1 MMAQKDQSMD
11 AKACL
16 SSSEMTAL
24 IHTTLSETVSEISRT
39 IEALKTVPPQELTDA
54 SLASIVDETRKFV
67 VFLKYTN
74 EYMRKTFPQSL
85 VREEMLRIKL
95 HLLSVLR
102 ALSDHVRSGDRM
114 AVHDLIT
121 EELRDNL
128 TLWKINVL
136 PLLRPTRNQPFTG
149 SIQV

>member
-1 MMAQKDQSMD
+1 MD
-11 AKACL
+11 AESCISHA
-16 SSSEMTAL
+16 EMTSL
-24 IHTTLSETVSEISRT
+24 IHTTLSETVSELSRD
-39 IEALKTVPPQELTDA
+39 IENLKGIAPLDLSDA
-54 SLASIVDETRKFV
+54 SLSAIIDQTRKFV

-74 EYMRKTFPQSL
+74 EYMRKTIPDSV

-102 ALSDHVRSGDRM
+102 ALSDHVRTGDRL

-136 PLLRPTRNQPFTG
+136 PLLRPLRTQPTSG
-149 SIQV
+149 SIHA

>member
-1 MMAQKDQSMD
+1 MD
-11 AKACL
+11 AEACI
-16 SSSEMTAL
+16 SHAEMTVL
-24 IHTTLSETVSEISRT
+24 IHTTLCETVSELSRD
-39 IEALKTVPPQELTDA
+39 IEALKETPAMNLSDA
-54 SLASIVDETRKFV
+54 SLSAIIDQTRKFV

-74 EYMRKTFPQSL
+74 EYMRKTLPDSV

-102 ALSDHVRSGDRM
+102 ALSDHVRNGDRL

-136 PLLRPTRNQPFTG
+136 PLLRPMRTQPISG
-149 SIQV
+149 SIHA

>member
-1 MMAQKDQSMD
+1 MD
-11 AKACL
+11 AEACI
-16 SSSEMTAL
+16 SHAEMTVL
-24 IHTTLSETVSEISRT
+24 IHTTLSETVSEISRD
-39 IEALKTVPPQELTDA
+39 IEALKDVPALGLSDA
-54 SLASIVDETRKFV
+54 SLSGIIDQTRKFV

-74 EYMRKTFPQSL
+74 EYMRKTLPDSV

-102 ALSDHVRSGDRM
+102 ALADHVRSGDRL

-136 PLLRPTRNQPFTG
+136 PLLRPIRTQPISG
-149 SIQV
+149 SIHA

>member
-1 MMAQKDQSMD
+1 MKTMD
-11 AKACL
+11 AEACI
-16 SSSEMTAL
+16 SHAEMTSL
-24 IHTTLSETVSEISRT
+24 IHITLSETVSELSRD
-39 IEALKTVPPQELTDA
+39 IENLKGIAPLELSDA
-54 SLASIVDETRKFV
+54 SVIAIIDQTRKFV

-74 EYMRKTFPQSL
+74 EYMRKTIPDSA

-102 ALSDHVRSGDRM
+102 ALSDHVRTKDRL

-136 PLLRPTRNQPFTG
+136 PLLRPLRTQPISG
-149 SIQV
+149 SIHA

>member
-1 MMAQKDQSMD
+1 MD
-11 AKACL
+11 AEACI
-16 SSSEMTAL
+16 SHAEMTVL
-24 IHTTLSETVSEISRT
+24 IHTTLSETVSELSRD
-39 IEALKTVPPQELTDA
+39 IEALKETPAMNLSDA
-54 SLASIVDETRKFV
+54 SLSAIIDQTRKFV

-74 EYMRKTFPQSL
+74 EYMRKTLPDSV

-102 ALSDHVRSGDRM
+102 ALSDHVRNGDRL

-136 PLLRPTRNQPFTG
+136 PLLRPMRTQPISG
-149 SIQV
+149 SIHA

>member
-1 MMAQKDQSMD
+1 MD
-11 AKACL
+11 AEACI
-16 SSSEMTAL
+16 SHAEMTSL
-24 IHTTLSETVSEISRT
+24 IHTTLSETVSELSRD
-39 IEALKTVPPQELTDA
+39 IESLKGIPPMDLSDA
-54 SLASIVDETRKFV
+54 SLSAIVDQTRKFV

-74 EYMRKTFPQSL
+74 EYMRKTIPDSV

-102 ALSDHVRSGDRM
+102 ALSDHVRTGDRL

-136 PLLRPTRNQPFTG
+136 PLLRPLRAQPTSG
-149 SIQV
+149 SIHA

>member
-1 MMAQKDQSMD
+1 MD
-11 AKACL
+11 AEACI
-16 SSSEMTAL
+16 SHAEMTSL
-24 IHTTLSETVSEISRT
+24 IHTTLSETVNELSRD
-39 IEALKTVPPQELTDA
+39 IESLKGIPPMELSDA
-54 SLASIVDETRKFV
+54 SISAVIDQTRKFV

-74 EYMRKTFPQSL
+74 EYLRKTIQNST

-102 ALSDHVRSGDRM
+102 ALSDHVRAGDRL

-136 PLLRPTRNQPFTG
+136 PLLRPLRTHPISG
-149 SIQV
+149 SIHA

>member
-1 MMAQKDQSMD
+1 MD
-11 AKACL
+11 AEACI
-16 SSSEMTAL
+16 SHAEMTVL
-24 IHTTLSETVSEISRT
+24 IHTTLSETVSELSRD
-39 IEALKTVPPQELTDA
+39 IEALKETPPLNLSDA
-54 SLASIVDETRKFV
+54 SLSAIIDQTRKFV

-74 EYMRKTFPQSL
+74 EYMRKTLPDSV

-102 ALSDHVRSGDRM
+102 ALSDHVRNGDRL

-136 PLLRPTRNQPFTG
+136 PLLRPMRTQPISG
-149 SIQV
+149 SIHA

>member
-1 MMAQKDQSMD
+1 MD
-11 AKACL
+11 ANASL
-16 SSSEMTAL
+16 SHAEMTTL
-24 IHTTLSETVSEISRT
+24 IHTTLTECVGELSLD
-39 IEALKTVPPQELTDA
+39 IESLKSIPPLELTDA
-54 SLASIVDETRKFV
+54 ALTAIIDQTRKFV

-74 EYMRKTFPQSL
+74 EYMRKTVSDSL

-102 ALSDHVRSGDRM
+102 ALADHLRLGDRL

-136 PLLRPTRNQPFTG
+136 PLLRPPRVQPISG
-149 SIQV
+149 SIHA

>member
-1 MMAQKDQSMD
+1 MD
-11 AKACL
+11 AEACI
-16 SSSEMTAL
+16 SHAEMTVL
-24 IHTTLSETVSEISRT
+24 IHTTLSETVSELSRD
-39 IEALKTVPPQELTDA
+39 IEALKDTPALSLSDA
-54 SLASIVDETRKFV
+54 SLSAIIDQTRKFV

-74 EYMRKTFPQSL
+74 EYMRKTLPDSV

-102 ALSDHVRSGDRM
+102 ALSDHVRKGDRL

-136 PLLRPTRNQPFTG
+136 PLLRPMRTQPISG
-149 SIQV
+149 SIHV

>member
-1 MMAQKDQSMD
+1 MD

-16 SSSEMTAL
+16 SQFEMTSL
-24 IHTTLSETVSEISRT
+24 IHTTLSETVGELSRS
-39 IEALKTVPPQELTDA
+39 IEALKAQAPQDLSDA
-54 SLASIVDETRKFV
+54 SLSAIVDETRKFV

-74 EYMRKTFPQSL
+74 EYMRKTFPQSA

-102 ALSDHVRSGDRM
+102 ALSDHVRTGDRM

-136 PLLRPTRNQPFTG
+136 PLLRPIRNQPSTG
-149 SIQV
+149 SIPA

>member
-1 MMAQKDQSMD
+1 MD
-11 AKACL
+11 AEACI
-16 SSSEMTAL
+16 SHAEMTVL
-24 IHTTLSETVSEISRT
+24 IHTTLSETVSELSRD
-39 IEALKTVPPQELTDA
+39 IEALKDTPPLELSDA
-54 SLASIVDETRKFV
+54 SLSAIIDQTRKFV

-74 EYMRKTFPQSL
+74 EYMRKTIPDSV

-102 ALSDHVRSGDRM
+102 ALADHVRAGDRL

-136 PLLRPTRNQPFTG
+136 PLMRPVRTQPISG
-149 SIQV
+149 SIHA